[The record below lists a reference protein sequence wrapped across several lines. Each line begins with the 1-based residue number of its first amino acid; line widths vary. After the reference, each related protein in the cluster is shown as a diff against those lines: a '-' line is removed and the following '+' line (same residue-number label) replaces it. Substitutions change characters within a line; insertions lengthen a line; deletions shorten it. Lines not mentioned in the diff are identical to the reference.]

1 MARQDSATEDAD
13 FEVYKTLRDFE
24 QHFNQTQVEVKKLAS
39 AWMLATFA
47 AVAFIVRGELAGR
60 SLLDNGSLLVVIG
73 LAGNIGLLSLWILDQ
88 QVNQPLIGAAF
99 RVGMLLERSNPRLPP
114 IRSKMW
120 LNSRSHGVGRFHS
133 FFYVCPMAFN
143 LGAAIYGVL
152 QSPPHRAWWL
162 WFGVVAAAAALL
174 GPAAK
179 WLVGTFTSSSGA
191 EAAAI
196 RRTVADWEISHGS
209 CEPHPDHL

>member
-1 MARQDSATEDAD
+1 MAQQESVAHDAD
-13 FEVYKTLRDFE
+13 LDIYESLREFE
-24 QHFNQTQVEVKKLAS
+24 QHFNQSQVEVKKLAS

-47 AVAFIVRGELAGR
+47 AIAFIVRGELAGR

-88 QVNQPLIGAAF
+88 QVNQPLLGAAF
-99 RVGMLLERSNPRLPP
+99 RVGMLLERSNPSLPP

-120 LNSRSHGVGRFHS
+120 LNSSSHGVGRFHS

-143 LGAAIYGVL
+143 VGAAIYGVL

-162 WFGVVAAAAALL
+162 WFGVIAAAAALL
-174 GPAAK
+174 GPAGK
-179 WLVGTFTSSSGA
+179 WVIGSLTSSSGP

-196 RRTVADWEISHGS
+196 KRTVADWEIRHGS

>member
-114 IRSKMW
+114 IRCTIITS
-120 LNSRSHGVGRFHS
+120 
-133 FFYVCPMAFN
+133 
-143 LGAAIYGVL
+143 
-152 QSPPHRAWWL
+152 AW
-162 WFGVVAAAAALL
+162 
-174 GPAAK
+174 
-179 WLVGTFTSSSGA
+179 
-191 EAAAI
+191 
-196 RRTVADWEISHGS
+196 
-209 CEPHPDHL
+209 